1 MPFDSIHNYYEPLVN
16 EAMIKT
22 MENNESLDSDSLED
36 VACVAL
42 NQLPA
47 RYVRHTVDM
56 VYYMTGDEREKIERE
71 VAEAVKNAFAFV
83 KAHKHSRQVK

>member
-16 EAMIKT
+16 EAIAKT
-22 MENNESLDSDSLED
+22 MEKGESLDSDAIED

-56 VYYMTGDEREKIERE
+56 VYYMTIDEREKIEKE
-71 VAEAVKNAFAFV
+71 VAQAVKGAFALV
-83 KAHKHSRQVK
+83 RSHLHAHQNT

>member
-1 MPFDSIHNYYEPLVN
+1 MPFDAIHNYYEPLVH
-16 EAMIKT
+16 EAMLKVLQNGET
-22 MENNESLDSDSLED
+22 LDADALED

-56 VYYMTGDEREKIERE
+56 VYYMTRDEREKIEQD
-71 VAEAVKNAFAFV
+71 VAEAVKNAFTLV
-83 KAHKHSRQVK
+83 KSHRHSRQEQ

>member
-1 MPFDSIHNYYEPLVN
+1 MPFDAIHNYYEPLVN
-16 EAMIKT
+16 EAMLKA
-22 MENNESLDSDSLED
+22 MENGEGLDDDSLED

-56 VYYMTGDEREKIERE
+56 VYYMTSGEREKIEQD
-71 VAEAVKNAFAFV
+71 VAAAVKHAFAFV

>member
-22 MENNESLDSDSLED
+22 IENGEVLDTDSLED

-56 VYYMTGDEREKIERE
+56 VYYMTGEEREKIEKE
-71 VAEAVKNAFAFV
+71 VAKAVKYAFDFV
-83 KAHKHSRQVK
+83 KSHKHSRQTK

>member
-16 EAMIKT
+16 AAMTKA
-22 MENNESLDSDSLED
+22 MESGETLDSDALED
-36 VACVAL
+36 AACIAL

-56 VYYMTGDEREKIERE
+56 VYYMTPEEREKIETE
-71 VAEAVKNAFAFV
+71 VAQAVKKAFELV
-83 KAHKHSRQVK
+83 KSNRDSRQEN

>member
-22 MENNESLDSDSLED
+22 MESGETLDSEALED

-42 NQLPA
+42 NRLPA

-56 VYYMTGDEREKIERE
+56 VYYMTSDERERIEAE
-71 VAEAVKNAFAFV
+71 VDEAVRAAFAFV
-83 KAHKHSRQVK
+83 KSHRHSRQED